1 MIELSQLHC
10 YSYFWSMKHTWVFVA
25 VIFLASCSNGVKMEA
40 TGFAQGTTYAVTYY
54 NEGADLQYQID
65 SLLLS
70 FDRVLSTYQESSYI
84 SKWNRNE
91 HIPLEQ
97 PELFKT
103 LLKRSIEIFD
113 QTDGALDI
121 TVAPLMDY
129 WFDKDW
135 SMERIDSSRVDSI
148 MKHVGTKGIVMD
160 AGNYSKSDPLIRLDV
175 NAIAQGYSVDV
186 LSLYLESVGVQNYLV
201 EIGGEVRAS
210 GMKSDQSAW
219 IVGIDL
225 PTELT
230 NERKL
235 LGSLSLT
242 NRSMATSGNY
252 RKFVE
257 INGQRLGHSL
267 NPRTGYPATTN
278 VLSAT
283 VLAEDCMTA
292 DAYATAFMVMGFEK
306 AKQFLAKDS
315 SLAAVLIYSDESGT
329 GIWTTKNLEDQLTK
343 AQP

>member
-1 MIELSQLHC
+1 
-10 YSYFWSMKHTWVFVA
+10 MKNFWVFIA
-25 VIFLASCSNGVKMEA
+25 LSALISCSDGVKMEA
-40 TGFAQGTTYAVTYY
+40 TGFTQGTTYAVTYF
-54 NEGADLQYQID
+54 NHGTDLQYQID

-97 PELFKT
+97 PELFKA
-103 LLKRSIEIFD
+103 LLKRSTEIFD
-113 QTDGALDI
+113 QTNGALDI
-121 TVAPLMDY
+121 TVAPLMSY
-129 WFDKDW
+129 WFENDW
-135 SMERIDSSRVDSI
+135 SVEHVDSSKVDSI
-148 MKHVGTKGIVMD
+148 MKHVGMKAVVLDG
-160 AGNYSKSDPLIRLDV
+160 GNYMKTDPLIRLDV

-186 LSLYLESVGVQNYLV
+186 LADYLQSLGVQNYLV
-201 EIGGEVRAS
+201 EIGGEIRAS
-210 GMKSDQSAW
+210 GTKMDQTNW
-219 IVGIDL
+219 VVGIDL

-235 LGSLSLT
+235 AGSLTLLD
-242 NRSMATSGNY
+242 RSMATSGNY

-267 NPRTGYPATTN
+267 NPRTGYPATTD

-306 AKQFLAKDS
+306 SKQFLAKEP
-315 SLAAVLIYSDESGT
+315 SLEAVLIYSDVAGT
-329 GIWTTKNLEDQLTK
+329 GIWTTPGLKDQLTK
-343 AQP
+343 PEH